1 MTFKTLLPGAWE
13 LKQDVSLAL
22 YALHVPTAWRQ
33 VADTLNHRRANAQ
46 GRRYQAL
53 PVRSL
58 DSLVAASFPKIV
70 HAVRRGGW
78 QRSDQPWL
86 LATEPMS
93 SLATSALPSL
103 IKDWLREE
111 FHSLGEAEIDNS
123 LTTLNDE
130 DWNWENEPRSYSLL
144 HPHTE
149 DERNLLYSAI
159 PDYLAQEFLQQTPVV
174 CFNSKPLRF
183 YRVVRLQGAELMSWP
198 PSPVIVANFRDG
210 EERTERT
217 YLSFVLRFIL
227 QTVPWRNSPI
237 VYHQLSVRRW
247 IIKPLERLPFR
258 GITTY
263 IGNQLRLIDGVQQP
277 LCFISLPLKQWQG
290 RAWPRA
296 ISELLADDSR
306 LPEVTDL
313 LQNPAY
319 NWNIFGRDANATQAA
334 IAYDS
339 RHRRNSLISLSGV
352 SPLDLAC
359 IDQAVENCSSIQR
372 VGKAVLVAPRT
383 YKHVWSLFN
392 FQKPRTPILHRR
404 IAAPSVF
411 HLTETPLKTILLL
424 WETPQCQDAII
435 TEICQLLSLSP
446 QGDIIPYE
454 TSSGAKGETRLY
466 QGEFG
471 SLWIKT
477 QFVEGLT
484 QNFTIQPAT
493 PIKDRQQ
500 QRNTLMDQRISDIIQ
515 SLPETEE
522 LSGAIIEIPP
532 KATFP
537 READPKL
544 AIRIGTAQA
553 GYLNQHIHAVTYI
566 SGKNAGQPIKNGS
579 ERVKRAVTDLLR
591 QFGILPP
598 SLPLINP
605 EKDGIDPHTWLVCF
619 HAIRRTKRTTAS
631 NLPNTVVMMIRVN
644 PVEFKVEATTPR
656 LFQYGNDHWVSYPEA
671 LKQLLSEKWDAN
683 VYSTEGSEE
692 IIEDQQFTEKQRE
705 ERLLNKF
712 VSDCLRDCLHTPLT
726 TNEKRLPHVLFMVE
740 AQNARQSG
748 MLSWLQNPKL
758 PANELPKALSI
769 SGKEKERLWVVRL
782 RKKGSSDEV
791 PVAIAKGSPGSRASG
806 LYHWQDV
813 CEENKQSL
821 YLSVRRSLM
830 TEQHPLTKTQSRLD
844 DGSRPAS
851 NAKLLEIAIVHSL
864 GIQPAKLAR
873 FVHLL
878 RGRWAYFA
886 DEVALP
892 FPFPLA
898 TKAAEEYAVS
908 ARDLPADPQAKAD
921 DSE

>member
-13 LKQDVSLAL
+13 LKQDVSLNL
-22 YALHVPTAWRQ
+22 FALHVPTAWRQ
-33 VADTLNHRRANAQ
+33 VAATLAHRRANAQ
-46 GRRYQAL
+46 GRRTQAV

-58 DSLVAASFPKIV
+58 DSLVTASFPKIV
-70 HAVRRGGW
+70 HAVRGGGW
-78 QRSDQPWL
+78 QRADKPWL

-103 IKDWLREE
+103 IKNWLSEE
-111 FHSLGEAEIDNS
+111 FHSLGEAEVAAS
-123 LTTLNDE
+123 LAALNDE
-130 DWNWENEPRSYSLL
+130 EWNWETESKSYSLL
-144 HPHTE
+144 HPNTE
-149 DERNLLYSAI
+149 DEENLLYSAI

-174 CFNSKPLRF
+174 SFNGKRLRF
-183 YRVVRLQGAELMSWP
+183 YRIVRLQGAELMSWP
-198 PSPVIVANFRDG
+198 PSPVIVTNFIDG
-210 EERTERT
+210 EEKTERT
-217 YLSFVLRFIL
+217 YLSFVLRFVL
-227 QTVPWRNSPI
+227 QTVPWRNSPVI
-237 VYHQLSVRRW
+237 YHQLSVRRW
-247 IIKPLERLPFR
+247 IIEPLQRVPFR
-258 GITTY
+258 GMTTY
-263 IGNQLRLIDGVQQP
+263 VGNQLRLIDGVQQP
-277 LCFISLPLKQWQG
+277 LCFIPLPLNQWQG
-290 RAWPRA
+290 EAWPRA
-296 ISELLADDSR
+296 ISELLADDSI
-306 LPEVTDL
+306 LPKPTDL
-313 LQNPAY
+313 LQNPTY
-319 NWNIFGRDANATQAA
+319 NWNIFGRNPNATQAS
-334 IAYDS
+334 IPYS
-339 RHRRNSLISLSGV
+339 SKHRGDLLISLPGA

-359 IDQAVENCSSIQR
+359 IDQAIKEHLPVRR
-372 VGKAVLVAPRT
+372 VGEAVLVAPRS
-383 YKHVWSLFN
+383 YKHIWFSPEL
-392 FQKPRTPILHRR
+392 QKPRTPILHRKI
-404 IAAPSVF
+404 IAPALFYSN
-411 HLTETPLKTILLL
+411 ETPLKTILLL
-424 WETPQCQDAII
+424 WETPQCRDALVD
-435 TEICQLLSLSP
+435 EICKLLSLSP
-446 QGDIIPYE
+446 RENIIPYE
-454 TSSGAKGETRLY
+454 TRSGAIGEARLY

-484 QNFTIQPAT
+484 QNFAIQPSI
-493 PIKDRQQ
+493 PIRDRKQ
-500 QRNTLMDQRISDIIQ
+500 QRNTFMDQRINDIIQ
-515 SLPETEE
+515 SLPEIEE

-544 AIRIGTAQA
+544 AIRIGAAQA
-553 GYLNQHIHAVTYI
+553 GYLNQHIHAVTYT
-566 SGKNAGQPIKNGS
+566 SGKNAGKPIKSGA

-656 LFQYGNDHWVSYPEA
+656 LSQNGSNYWVSYPEA
-671 LKQLLSEKWDAN
+671 LKQLLNEKWDVNA
-683 VYSTEGSEE
+683 YSTERSEE
-692 IIEDQQFTEKQRE
+692 IIDDQQFTEKQRE

-712 VSDCLRDCLHTPLT
+712 VSDCLRDCLHTSLS
-726 TNEKRLPHVLFMVE
+726 NDEKQPPHVLFMVE

-769 SGKEKERLWVVRL
+769 NGKEKERLWVVRL

-791 PVAIAKGSPGSRASG
+791 PVAIAKSSPGSRASG
-806 LYHWQDV
+806 LYHWQGI
-813 CEENKQSL
+813 CEDNKELL
-821 YLSVRRSLM
+821 YLSVRK
-830 TEQHPLTKTQSRLD
+830 PLTTDKYPLLRTQSRLD
-844 DGSRPAS
+844 HGNKAAS
-851 NAKLLEIAIVHSL
+851 NARLLEIAIIHSP

-886 DEVALP
+886 DDVALP
-892 FPFPLA
+892 LPFPLA

-908 ARDLPADPQAKAD
+908 ARDLPNDSQVESK